1 VRYLTALN
9 YSNRGVARYRKNLLT
24 AALADFKAAV
34 AIDQNPITNAN
45 LASMRKLLPA
55 AKVET
60 VAELAE

>member
-1 VRYLTALN
+1 MDG
-9 YSNRGVARYRKNLLT
+9 RGVARCRKNLLT